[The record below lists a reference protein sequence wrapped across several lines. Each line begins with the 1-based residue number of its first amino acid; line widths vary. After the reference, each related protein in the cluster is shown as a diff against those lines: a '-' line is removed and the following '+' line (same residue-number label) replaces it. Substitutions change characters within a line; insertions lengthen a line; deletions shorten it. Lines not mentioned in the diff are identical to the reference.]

1 MTVTPGLG
9 SMRRVAMGVML
20 IVAGQTV
27 IARAN
32 GETPVPDVD
41 SINSGRAIYEQHCAS
56 CHGANAEGAPNW
68 QERDARGE
76 LPAPPHNAEG
86 HTWRHSDAA
95 LYEMVSRGWRD
106 PFNKSKRLT
115 MPAFG
120 GEMSPRTDSRGDWL
134 SQDTVDSRATPVSIG
149 RDPRSSRAEPD
160 ALALDYRKDNRFL

>member
-95 LYEMVSRGWRD
+95 LYEMVSKGWRD

-115 MPAFG
+115 MPAVG
-120 GEMSPRTDSRGDWL
+120 GEMSPAQICAVIGYLKTLWTPEQRQFQSEETRDHPAPSRM
-134 SQDTVDSRATPVSIG
+134 P
-149 RDPRSSRAEPD
+149 
-160 ALALDYRKDNRFL
+160 

>member
-1 MTVTPGLG
+1 
-9 SMRRVAMGVML
+9 MGVML
-20 IVAGQTV
+20 IVVGQTV

-32 GETPVPDVD
+32 GETPVPNVD

-56 CHGANAEGAPNW
+56 CHGVNAEGAPNW

-86 HTWRHSDAA
+86 HTWRHSDAD
-95 LYEMVSRGWRD
+95 LYEMVSKGWRD

-120 GEMSPRTDSRGDWL
+120 GEMSPAQIRAVIGYLKTLWKPEQRQFQSEESRDHPA
-134 SQDTVDSRATPVSIG
+134 SRRMP
-149 RDPRSSRAEPD
+149 
-160 ALALDYRKDNRFL
+160 